1 MTPSSVEITN
11 RTSFGSD
18 TQTPASIGSEVLYI
32 QKGDRKII
40 SYLFDFGTDTFKGED
55 LTFIAESITESGIT
69 QIVYGQ
75 EPNKQIYAI
84 RDDGVMITGTYDR
97 EQGVIGFTRY
107 VTDGQFL
114 SVMTIPKDE
123 KDQVWV
129 VVSRNVQNVDRVFIE
144 LFDDSSGQSS
154 TDVFTDSSVIVSN
167 PLDVS
172 LATNASNAAFRTSE
186 GNGFIIGDKVKFK
199 QFTQWEGI
207 DNIVFTVDE
216 IISDVTF
223 RCGYDATQQP
233 PYEGGAIIFK
243 TFTEV
248 TGLDHLEQKTVKVKT
263 DNAAHPDRVVSD
275 GTIQLDLE
283 TAEVVVGLS
292 APYELVTLSK
302 EFDFGAGPM
311 QGQRKRLVS
320 PILRVEGSAPP
331 NVNGEIKPHIRDQ
344 FNMDQAIPLV
354 SGDLEYSSGAWDNSA
369 QIRITGDDVF
379 PLRLL
384 AIYGTVE
391 GNVK

>member
-1 MTPSSVEITN
+1 M
-11 RTSFGSD
+11 
-18 TQTPASIGSEVLYI
+18 
-32 QKGDRKII
+32 
-40 SYLFDFGTDTFKGED
+40 
-55 LTFIAESITESGIT
+55 
-69 QIVYGQ
+69 
-75 EPNKQIYAI
+75 
-84 RDDGVMITGTYDR
+84 
-97 EQGVIGFTRY
+97 
-107 VTDGQFL
+107 
-114 SVMTIPKDE
+114 
-123 KDQVWV
+123 
-129 VVSRNVQNVDRVFIE
+129 
-144 LFDDSSGQSS
+144 
-154 TDVFTDSSVIVSN
+154 
-167 PLDVS
+167 
-172 LATNASNAAFRTSE
+172 
-186 GNGFIIGDKVKFK
+186 
-199 QFTQWEGI
+199 
-207 DNIVFTVDE
+207 
-216 IISDVTF
+216 
-223 RCGYDATQQP
+223 
-233 PYEGGAIIFK
+233 
-243 TFTEV
+243 
-248 TGLDHLEQKTVKVKT
+248 
-263 DNAAHPDRVVSD
+263 
-275 GTIQLDLE
+275 DLE